1 MFKHLKITA
10 INGQRYYH
18 ITTKPCHNLKDR
30 VIPRYE
36 KQGKLFNLSWPT
48 RNSLQNIY
56 ITKKP
61 WDSRV
66 RHSMLE
72 VIKYISGKYPHINI
86 MVQDETAEELNHEI
100 LNNGLKLDSNIEI
113 YTGDIKD
120 IRFKTDLLVTLG
132 GDGTI
137 LRAVSQ
143 FLNFNVP
150 PILSFSMGTLGFLLP
165 FDFEQHK
172 SIIDNVVNNK
182 VQVLKRLR
190 LECHLV
196 NNSFNSNSR
205 ANKDG
210 ELSKVHALNEI
221 SLHRGS
227 NPNLIS
233 LDIFVDNEFLT
244 TTTADGIIM
253 STPTGSTAYSLSSG
267 GPIIHPSIKGIM
279 LTPICPRSLSF
290 RPLIL
295 PSNSD
300 VMIKLNQ
307 RLRNISVQVQ
317 VDGLEMKDFK
327 NGDEIHIRKQLD
339 IDNNIWCIARSE
351 NDWTKD
357 INDLLGFNKSFKVQI
372 RG

>member
-1 MFKHLKITA
+1 MLKHLNKA
-10 INGQRYYH
+10 IRYYS

-30 VIPRYE
+30 IIPRYE
-36 KQGKLFNLSWPT
+36 KGEKLFNLRWPT

-61 WDSRV
+61 WDSKV
-66 RHSMLE
+66 RFSMLE
-72 VIKYISGKYPHINI
+72 IIKYISNKYPHINI
-86 MVQDETAEELNHEI
+86 MLQNETAEELNHEI
-100 LNNGLKLDSNIEI
+100 ANNGLKLDSNINI

-120 IRFKTDLLVTLG
+120 IRFKTDLLMTLG

-172 SIIDNVVNNK
+172 SIIDSVMKNEA
-182 VQVLKRLR
+182 QVLKRLR

-196 NNSFNSNSR
+196 TASKN
-205 ANKDG
+205 G

-233 LDIFVDNEFLT
+233 LDIYVDNEFLT

-253 STPTGSTAYSLSSG
+253 STPTGSTAYSLSNG

-307 RLRNISVQVQ
+307 RLRNISVQVH
-317 VDGLEMKDFK
+317 VDGLEMKDLK